1 MNDNDSIVNQTTP
14 LNPATKSAKGE
25 VRPLKDA
32 LLRLSVSP
40 IKADREAISRLER
53 ETGKD
58 ILGIIRELDSADLTL
73 KAIED
78 KVFQIKPDTKAHWVG
93 IFLRI
98 AGRNCRTFYGV
109 AATIASSDR
118 IGNYTRNL
126 STISTPLTI
135 PSLFSSQKIFCLF
148 NKYPCICDRSFSLS
162 ASYRRSF
169 IVVPKFYHSSY

>member
-73 KAIED
+73 KAIEE
-78 KVFQIKPDTKAHWVG
+78 KPALQKSLIQRRIGWGFFCGSLVG
-93 IFLRI
+93 IAALFMVSPQQLPVAI
-98 AGRNCRTFYGV
+98 ALGIMLG
-109 AATIASSDR
+109 
-118 IGNYTRNL
+118 
-126 STISTPLTI
+126 ISLPF
-135 PSLFSSQKIFCLF
+135 P
-148 NKYPCICDRSFSLS
+148 
-162 ASYRRSF
+162 RR
-169 IVVPKFYHSSY
+169 

>member
-14 LNPATKSAKGE
+14 LNPATKSGKGE

-73 KAIED
+73 KAIEE
-78 KVFQIKPDTKAHWVG
+78 KPAIQKSLVKRRIGWGFFCGSLVG
-93 IFLRI
+93 IAAVFMVSPQQLPVAI
-98 AGRNCRTFYGV
+98 ALGIILG
-109 AATIASSDR
+109 
-118 IGNYTRNL
+118 
-126 STISTPLTI
+126 ISLPF
-135 PSLFSSQKIFCLF
+135 P
-148 NKYPCICDRSFSLS
+148 
-162 ASYRRSF
+162 RR
-169 IVVPKFYHSSY
+169 